1 MSIAYRVQDYI
12 AERKLVW
19 DPVPHGKSD
28 SCLDAA
34 LLAEVPPE
42 NVAKAVVLKD
52 KDGYVL
58 TVIPASTHLD
68 LPRLREALGRNLR
81 PAPEDELRRLFP
93 DCVPG
98 AVPPLGAPYGV
109 RTFWQA
115 SLGDAHDV
123 YFEGGD
129 HRTLVHMFGADFGEL
144 MRSARALPKQVLH

>member
-19 DPVPHGKSD
+19 DPVPHGRSD

-42 NVAKAVVLKD
+42 NVAKGVVLKD
-52 KDGYVL
+52 HGGYL
-58 TVIPASTHLD
+58 LAVIPASTHLD
-68 LPRLREALGRNLR
+68 LVRLRTALGRDLR
-81 PAPEDELRRLFP
+81 PATETELRAIFP
-93 DCVPG
+93 DCAPG
-98 AVPPLGAPYGV
+98 AVPPVGAAYSMPTV
-109 RTFWQA
+109 WQA
-115 SLGDAHDV
+115 TLADAQDI

-129 HRTLVHMFGADFGEL
+129 HRTLVHMCGPDFGEL